1 MASLSPTSTR
11 LSLPPSWSSESNN
24 SSLREASFSSY
35 LNSSE
40 ETYIR
45 SLIESSQNQL
55 LSKPPQQQ
63 QQHDHLHNSRQK
75 KVEDGEIDVFSAD
88 KYFSSGIID
97 QERSNSTRSKSARFQ
112 LSEHNHEERSEGPEQ
127 IVRVNSNKLKSQ
139 FRTPSS
145 QSELSSNSQ
154 SALLRRLHR
163 TLSTSNNE
171 GNGKTHQ
178 GKTMSLLSCSC
189 CVNRKSVDIDREFTK
204 HGSRGGI
211 TDGRPPAGYSKGT
224 YTRSIKTSFD
234 TAEIT
239 RMNKLHPN
247 NTIEPFVFPVSD
259 SASLTAVNK
268 LINVEE
274 EEARKS
280 LEVFGFSDLDDGS
293 KRFSLQKRL
302 SMLSWDAIPRTDEI
316 STSGAPSETY
326 KDTESDASS
335 DLFEIECL
343 SCTSN
348 PVIQRPR
355 LIPSD
360 GSTTPTTAYAPS
372 EASIEWS
379 VVTAS
384 AADFSIASDSEDQRS
399 RALPSTTRHK
409 SSASK
414 SSPFAKRGMSKEVQK
429 PGSSLLLGCKSQK
442 AVNVAREVHRKSPA
456 RGISESQRKHRL
468 SDSFTPVTRFQ
479 VEAKLPGFGHRQRK
493 SLSPE
498 LLYIQ

>member
-55 LSKPPQQQ
+55 LSKPLQQQQQ

-75 KVEDGEIDVFSAD
+75 KAEDKEIDVFSAD
-88 KYFSSGIID
+88 KYFSSEIID
-97 QERSNSTRSKSARFQ
+97 QERSNSARSKSARFQ
-112 LSEHNHEERSEGPEQ
+112 LSEELHNHEERPEGPEHQ

-163 TLSTSNNE
+163 TPSRSTNN
-171 GNGKTHQ
+171 

-189 CVNRKSVDIDREFTK
+189 CVNRKSVDIDREFTN
-204 HGSRGGI
+204 HSSRGGI

-247 NTIEPFVFPVSD
+247 NTIEPFVFPVTD
-259 SASLTAVNK
+259 SASLAAVNK

-302 SMLSWDAIPRTDEI
+302 NMLSWDAIPRTDEI

-355 LIPSD
+355 LVPSD

-399 RALPSTTRHK
+399 RAVPSGTRYK

-429 PGSSLLLGCKSQK
+429 PGSGLLLGCKSQK
-442 AVNVAREVHRKSPA
+442 AVNVAQEVHRKSPA

-479 VEAKLPGFGHRQRK
+479 VEAKLPGFVHRQRK